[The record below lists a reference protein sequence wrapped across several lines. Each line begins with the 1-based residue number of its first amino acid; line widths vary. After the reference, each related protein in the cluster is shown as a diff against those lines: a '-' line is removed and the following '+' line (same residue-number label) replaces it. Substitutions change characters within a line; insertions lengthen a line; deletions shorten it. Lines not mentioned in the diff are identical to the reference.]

1 MISAKRKIYLAIFGV
16 LFLLWCIVPFWNTS
30 DAWWLDFL
38 FWWGGGKLPQ
48 YERDFSSQLTAG
60 WYVIEKEWVQKT
72 NTLRENIMYLFYPN
86 DTVNSA
92 KWNVLYK
99 VIRDITLWVMIIFI
113 VWTWASLLLWGKAEE
128 SKKKLSSLIYVL
140 LWWVFVYGANR
151 LFGEVLNF
159 WRMTDT
165 FTAEQ
170 TGIWWVTNA
179 FIWEWSVLFVILSA
193 VKAFAFFLAI
203 IMIVVTWFKVIAA
216 WEWEKWKKLMKWLIN
231 VVVAL
236 LIIKWVDFIYYL
248 AGDSKSFVSNAADL
262 IVNVATVF
270 AYIYWII
277 VVIMVIAA
285 WYLYITDGWDW
296 GNFKKATNVL
306 VNILLS
312 ALVLFSFLLIAYQIF
327 AEFQEWW
334 DAVSDTTEQQQE
346 TPIPESPTAYITVN
360 QNYIK
365 NTQYI

>member
-1 MISAKRKIYLAIFGV
+1 MISVKRKIYLIIFGA
-16 LFLLWCIVPFWNTS
+16 LFLLWCIIPFWNVS

-38 FWWGGGKLPQ
+38 FWGGGGKLPQ
-48 YERDFSSQLTAG
+48 FERDFTDQLTAG
-60 WYVIEKEWVQKT
+60 WYVLDKPWVQKS
-72 NTLRENIMYLFYPN
+72 NTLRENIMYLFYPGTIQN
-86 DTVNSA
+86 DGGS
-92 KWNVLYK
+92 NVLYI
-99 VIRDITLWVMIIFI
+99 VIRNITLWIMIIFI

-128 SKKKLSSLIYVL
+128 SKKKLSSLLYIL
-140 LWWVFVYGANR
+140 LWWVFVYAANW

-159 WRMTDT
+159 WVMSDN
-165 FTAEQ
+165 FTPDQ

-203 IMIVVTWFKVIAA
+203 IMIVITWFKVIAA

-248 AGDSKSFVSNAADL
+248 VSDSKSFVANAADF

-277 VVIMVIAA
+277 VVIMVIVA

-306 VNILLS
+306 INILLS

-327 AEFQEWW
+327 AEFQKWW
-334 DAVSDTTEQQQE
+334 DAVADTETVQQWE
-346 TPIPESPTAYITVN
+346 PLNSPGYEA
-360 QNYIK
+360 
-365 NTQYI
+365 